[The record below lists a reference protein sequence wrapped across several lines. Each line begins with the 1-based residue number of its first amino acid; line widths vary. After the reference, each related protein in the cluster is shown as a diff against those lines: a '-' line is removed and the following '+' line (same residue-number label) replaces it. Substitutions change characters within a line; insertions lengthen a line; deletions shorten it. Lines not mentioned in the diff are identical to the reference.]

1 MGDTTS
7 GWRCKSLPEN
17 TWKYR
22 EMAENIPIQI
32 IFVVLPK
39 FHEMAIPRETVE
51 SILQTARIEEVVG
64 EFVAL
69 KKKGTNMWGVCPFH
83 NEKTPSF
90 SVNPA
95 RNIFKC
101 FGCGKAGDSAKFL
114 MEHEHYTYPEALR
127 YLAKKYNIKIEEK
140 ELTAEE
146 IMLQSVREK
155 MFNINEFA
163 DKYFVDTLWNT
174 KEGQTIGLE
183 YFRERGY
190 LNPVIEKFHLGY
202 NPDAGGGS
210 IFTEYAKKNG
220 YSEELLEQIGLSIK
234 GQKGP
239 YDRFHGR
246 VMFPIHNLTGR
257 VIGFGGRILVND
269 KKSPKYQNSPES
281 EIYDKKQTLYG
292 IYFAKNAIA
301 RQDECILVEGYFD
314 VLRMHQIGIENVVAS
329 SGTSLTME
337 QIRLVKRYTKNIT
350 ILYDGDAA
358 GVHAALRGT
367 DMILSEGM
375 NVRVVVLPPEHDPD
389 SFGQDFSVE
398 YVSKYLKENAK
409 DFLRF
414 KTELLLK
421 DAENDPIKR
430 GQVIRDI
437 VETISVIP
445 DSIFRIT
452 YVKECSHLLDMPEQ
466 TLTNELNKIL
476 RVNLKK
482 SLGLGSEALPEPD
495 TTTPKQEESIE
506 EQLPAGYYQERELVK
521 LLLMYGNNMIADE
534 RIDENGQK
542 VYEQVSVAQLIVD
555 ELKMDGF
562 LFTNHVNRKIFEVFD
577 KAIDQGYIP
586 DDRFFV
592 SHEDETIAQLAADL
606 LSSPYKLDQW
616 EKYGIFVKREEDMLR
631 ATVLSSI
638 YRYKDLII
646 EERRKTVEEEL
657 KSAGDSDDLLILLK
671 RKIDLDDIRKQIN
684 KMLGIVIAK

>member
-1 MGDTTS
+1 
-7 GWRCKSLPEN
+7 
-17 TWKYR
+17 
-22 EMAENIPIQI
+22 
-32 IFVVLPK
+32 
-39 FHEMAIPRETVE
+39 MAIPRETVE
-51 SILQTARIEEVVG
+51 QILQAAHIEEVVG
-64 EFVAL
+64 EFVTL
-69 KKKGTNMWGVCPFH
+69 KKKGSNMWGNCPFH

-114 MEHEHYTYPEALR
+114 MEHEHFSYPEALR

-140 ELTAEE
+140 EQTAEE
-146 IMLQSVREK
+146 IMQQSIREK

-163 DKYFVDTLWNT
+163 DKYFVDSLWNT
-174 KEGQTIGLE
+174 DEGKTIGLE

-190 LNPVIEKFHLGY
+190 LNPIIEKFHLGY
-202 NPDAGGGS
+202 SPAEWDA
-210 IFTEYAKKNG
+210 FTKHAKQNG
-220 YSEELLEQIGLSIK
+220 YSDELLEQIGLSIK
-234 GQKGP
+234 GQKGL
-239 YDRFHGR
+239 YDRYHGR
-246 VMFPIHNLTGR
+246 VMFPIHSLTGR
-257 VIGFGGRILVND
+257 VIGFGGRILTND

-301 RQDECILVEGYFD
+301 KQDECILVEGYFD

-350 ILYDGDAA
+350 MLYDGDAA

-389 SFGQDFSVE
+389 TFGKEFSVE
-398 YVSKYLKENAK
+398 YVSNYLKDNAK
-409 DFLRF
+409 DFVRF

-421 DAENDPIKR
+421 DAQNDPIKR

-452 YVKECSHLLDMPEQ
+452 YVKECSRLLDMPEQ

-476 RVNLKK
+476 RAKFKK
-482 SLGLGSEALPEPD
+482 SLGVEDNVVTETE
-495 TTTPKQEESIE
+495 TTTMPKQEETVE
-506 EQLPAGYYQERELVK
+506 DQLPAGYYQERELVK
-521 LLLMYGNNMIADE
+521 LLLMYGSTTITDE
-534 RIDENGQK
+534 RIDEEGQRI
-542 VYEQVSVAQLIVD
+542 YEQVSVAQFIVD
-555 ELKMDGF
+555 DLKNDGF
-562 LFTNHVNRKIFEVFD
+562 VFINAVNKKIFDIFD
-577 KAIDQGYIP
+577 HAIDEGRIP
-586 DDRFFV
+586 DDSFFV

-616 EKYGIFVKREEDMLR
+616 DKFSIFVKSEENNLR

-646 EERRKTVEEEL
+646 EDRRKAVEEEL
-657 KSAGDSDDLLILLK
+657 KATSDLDDQLILLK
-671 RKIDLDDIRKQIN
+671 RKKDLDDIRKQIN
-684 KMLGIVIAK
+684 KELGIVIAK

>member
-1 MGDTTS
+1 
-7 GWRCKSLPEN
+7 
-17 TWKYR
+17 
-22 EMAENIPIQI
+22 
-32 IFVVLPK
+32 
-39 FHEMAIPRETVE
+39 MAIPRETVE
-51 SILQTARIEEVVG
+51 QILQAAHIEEVVG
-64 EFVAL
+64 EFVTL
-69 KKKGTNMWGVCPFH
+69 KKRGSNLWGNCPFH

-114 MEHEHYTYPEALR
+114 MEHEHFSYPEALR
-127 YLAKKYNIKIEEK
+127 YLAKKYNIKIEER
-140 ELTAEE
+140 EQTAEE
-146 IMLQSVREK
+146 IMQQSIREK

-163 DKYFVDTLWNT
+163 NKYFVDTLWNT
-174 KEGQTIGLE
+174 DEGKTIGLQ

-190 LNPVIEKFHLGY
+190 LNPIIEKFQLGY
-202 NPDAGGGS
+202 SPARWDA
-210 IFTEYAKKNG
+210 FTTYAKQNG
-220 YSEELLEQIGLSIK
+220 YSDELLEQIGLSLK
-234 GQKGP
+234 GNKGL
-239 YDRFHGR
+239 YDRYHGR

-269 KKSPKYQNSPES
+269 PEKKSPKYQNSPES

-350 ILYDGDAA
+350 MLYDGDSA
-358 GVHAALRGT
+358 GIHAALRGT
-367 DMILSEGM
+367 DMILGEGM
-375 NVRVVVLPPEHDPD
+375 NVRIVVLPPEHDPD
-389 SFGQDFSVE
+389 TFGKDFSVE
-398 YVSKYLKENAK
+398 YVSNYLKENAK
-409 DFLRF
+409 DFIRF

-430 GQVIRDI
+430 GQVIREI

-452 YVKECSHLLDMPEQ
+452 YVKECSRLLDMPEQ

-476 RVNLKK
+476 RAKLKK
-482 SLGLGSEALPEPD
+482 TLGIEDNVVVSVPETNS
-495 TTTPKQEESIE
+495 TTQNQDETVED
-506 EQLPAGYYQERELVK
+506 QLPAGYYQERELVK
-521 LLLMYGNNMIADE
+521 LLLMYGKEMIVDE
-534 RIDENGQK
+534 RIDESGERIL
-542 VYEQVSVAQLIVD
+542 EQVSVAQFIID
-555 ELKMDGF
+555 DLKNDGF
-562 LFTNHVNRKIFEVFD
+562 VFTNAVNQKIFNIFD
-577 KAIDQGYIP
+577 HTIDEGIIP
-586 DDRFFV
+586 DDSFFV
-592 SHEDETIAQLAADL
+592 SNEDETIAERAADL

-616 EKYGIFVKREEDMLR
+616 EKYGIFVKQEQDVLK

-646 EERRKTVEEEL
+646 EQRRKAVEEEL
-657 KSAGDSDDLLILLK
+657 KTAADPADQLILLK
-671 RKIDLDDIRKQIN
+671 RKKDLDDIRKQIN
-684 KMLGIVIAK
+684 KELGIVIAK

>member
-1 MGDTTS
+1 
-7 GWRCKSLPEN
+7 
-17 TWKYR
+17 
-22 EMAENIPIQI
+22 
-32 IFVVLPK
+32 
-39 FHEMAIPRETVE
+39 MAIPRETVE
-51 SILQTARIEEVVG
+51 QILQAAHIEEVVG
-64 EFVAL
+64 EFVTL
-69 KKKGTNMWGVCPFH
+69 KKRGSNMWGNCPFH

-114 MEHEHYTYPEALR
+114 MEHEHFTYPEALR

-140 ELTAEE
+140 AQTPEE
-146 IMLQSVREK
+146 IMQQSIREK

-174 KEGQTIGLE
+174 EEGKTIGLE

-190 LNPVIEKFHLGY
+190 FDPIIQKFHLGY
-202 NPDAGGGS
+202 SPAKWDA
-210 IFTEYAKKNG
+210 FTTFAKQNG
-220 YSEELLEQIGLSIK
+220 YSEELLEQIGFSLK
-234 GQKGP
+234 GQKGL
-239 YDRFHGR
+239 YDRYHGR

-269 KKSPKYQNSPES
+269 PEKKSPKYQNSPES

-292 IYFAKNAIA
+292 IFFAKNAIA
-301 RQDECILVEGYFD
+301 RQDECVLVEGYFD

-337 QIRLVKRYTKNIT
+337 QIRLVKRYTKNVT
-350 ILYDGDAA
+350 MLYDGDAA
-358 GVHAALRGT
+358 GIHAALRGT

-389 SFGQDFSVE
+389 TFGKEFSVE
-398 YVSKYLKENAK
+398 YVSNYLKENAK
-409 DFLRF
+409 DFIRF

-437 VETISVIP
+437 VETISVVP

-452 YVKECSHLLDMPEQ
+452 YVKECSRLLDMPEQ

-476 RVNLKK
+476 RAKLKK
-482 SLGLGSEALPEPD
+482 SLGVESEVLPDSEN
-495 TTTPKQEESIE
+495 TSPKQEQTVE

-521 LLLMYGNNMIADE
+521 LLLMYGREMIVDE
-534 RIDENGQK
+534 REDENGE
-542 VYEQVSVAQLIVD
+542 VIYEQVSVAQFIID
-555 ELKMDGF
+555 DLKMDNF
-562 LFTNHVNRKIFEVFD
+562 QFINAINQKIFKIFD
-577 KAIDQGYIP
+577 QAIDEGYIP
-586 DDRFFV
+586 DDQFFV

-606 LSSPYKLDQW
+606 LSTPYKLDQW

-631 ATVLSSI
+631 PIVLSTL

-646 EERRKTVEEEL
+646 EERRKDIEEEL
-657 KSAGDSDDLLILLK
+657 KKVDDSEDVFILLK
-671 RKIDLDDIRKQIN
+671 RKKDLDDIRKQIN
-684 KMLGIVIAK
+684 QKLGIVIAK

>member
-1 MGDTTS
+1 
-7 GWRCKSLPEN
+7 
-17 TWKYR
+17 
-22 EMAENIPIQI
+22 
-32 IFVVLPK
+32 
-39 FHEMAIPRETVE
+39 MAIPRETVE
-51 SILQTARIEEVVG
+51 QILQAARIEEVVG
-64 EFVAL
+64 EFVTL
-69 KKKGTNMWGVCPFH
+69 KKRGSNMWGTCPFH

-114 MEHEHYTYPEALR
+114 MEHEHFSYPEALR

-140 ELTAEE
+140 EQTPEE
-146 IMLQSVREK
+146 IMQQSLREK
-155 MFNINEFA
+155 MFNVNEFA

-174 KEGQTIGLE
+174 EEGRAIGLE

-190 LNPVIEKFHLGY
+190 FDPIIEKFHLGY
-202 NPDAGGGS
+202 NPDATHWDA
-210 IFTEYAKKNG
+210 FTEHAKKNG

-234 GQKGP
+234 GQKGL
-239 YDRFHGR
+239 YDRYHGR

-350 ILYDGDAA
+350 MLYDGDAA
-358 GVHAALRGT
+358 GIHAALRGT

-389 SFGQDFSVE
+389 TFGKEYSVE
-398 YVSKYLKENAK
+398 YVTNYLKENAK
-409 DFLRF
+409 DFIRF

-421 DAENDPIKR
+421 DAESDPIKR

-445 DSIFRIT
+445 DNIFRIT
-452 YVKECSHLLDMPEQ
+452 YVKECSRLLDMPEQ
-466 TLTNELNKIL
+466 ALTNELNKIL
-476 RVNLKK
+476 RAKLKK
-482 SLGLGSEALPEPD
+482 TLGVEGEALPEPD
-495 TTTPKQEESIE
+495 TTTTKQEEPAE
-506 EQLPAGYYQERELVK
+506 DQLPAGYYQERELVK
-521 LLLMYGNNMIADE
+521 LLLMYGQETIYDE
-534 RIDENGQK
+534 REEENGEK
-542 VYEQVSVAQLIVD
+542 IFEQVTVAQFIID
-555 ELKMDGF
+555 DLKMDGI
-562 LFTNHVNRKIFEVFD
+562 LFVDPVNRKVFD
-577 KAIDQGYIP
+577 IYDQALDEGRIP
-586 DDRFFV
+586 DDQFFV
-592 SHEDETIAQLAADL
+592 SHEDEGVSQLAADL
-606 LSSPYKLDQW
+606 LSTPYKLDQW
-616 EKYGIFVKREEDMLR
+616 EKYGIFVKREEDVLK
-631 ATVLSSI
+631 ATVMSSI

-646 EERRKTVEEEL
+646 ESRRKAVEEEL
-657 KSAGDSDDLLILLK
+657 KSAEDLGDQLILLK
-671 RKIDLDDIRKQIN
+671 RKKDLDEIRRHIN
-684 KMLGIVIAK
+684 KKLGIVIAK

>member
-1 MGDTTS
+1 
-7 GWRCKSLPEN
+7 
-17 TWKYR
+17 
-22 EMAENIPIQI
+22 
-32 IFVVLPK
+32 
-39 FHEMAIPRETVE
+39 MAIPRETVE
-51 SILQTARIEEVVG
+51 QILQAARIEEVVG
-64 EFVAL
+64 EFVTL
-69 KKKGTNMWGVCPFH
+69 KKRGSNMWGTCPFH

-114 MEHEHYTYPEALR
+114 MEHEHFSYPEALR

-140 ELTAEE
+140 EQTPEE
-146 IMLQSVREK
+146 IMQQSLREK

-174 KEGQTIGLE
+174 EEGRAIGLE

-190 LNPVIEKFHLGY
+190 FDPIIEKFHLGY
-202 NPDAGGGS
+202 NPDATHWDA
-210 IFTEYAKKNG
+210 FTEHAKKNG

-234 GQKGP
+234 GQKGL
-239 YDRFHGR
+239 YDRYHGR

-350 ILYDGDAA
+350 MLYDGDAA
-358 GVHAALRGT
+358 GIHAALRGT

-389 SFGQDFSVE
+389 TFGKEYSVE
-398 YVSKYLKENAK
+398 YVTNYLKENAK
-409 DFLRF
+409 DFIRF

-421 DAENDPIKR
+421 DAESDPIKR

-452 YVKECSHLLDMPEQ
+452 YVKECSRLLDMPEQ
-466 TLTNELNKIL
+466 ALTNELNKIL
-476 RVNLKK
+476 RAKLKK
-482 SLGLGSEALPEPD
+482 TLGVEGEALPEPD
-495 TTTPKQEESIE
+495 TTTTKQEEPAE
-506 EQLPAGYYQERELVK
+506 DQLPAGYYQERELVK
-521 LLLMYGNNMIADE
+521 LLLMYGQETIYDE
-534 RIDENGQK
+534 REEENGEK
-542 VYEQVSVAQLIVD
+542 IFEQVTVAQFIID
-555 ELKMDGF
+555 DLKMDGI
-562 LFTNHVNRKIFEVFD
+562 LFVDPVNRKVFD
-577 KAIDQGYIP
+577 IYDQALDEGRIP
-586 DDRFFV
+586 DDQFFV
-592 SHEDETIAQLAADL
+592 SHEDEGVSQLAADL
-606 LSSPYKLDQW
+606 LSTPYKLDQW
-616 EKYGIFVKREEDMLR
+616 EKYGIFVKREEDVLK
-631 ATVLSSI
+631 ATVMSSI

-646 EERRKTVEEEL
+646 ESRRKAVEEEL
-657 KSAGDSDDLLILLK
+657 KSAEDLGDQLILLK
-671 RKIDLDDIRKQIN
+671 RKKDLDEIRKHIN
-684 KMLGIVIAK
+684 KKLGIVIAK

>member
-1 MGDTTS
+1 
-7 GWRCKSLPEN
+7 
-17 TWKYR
+17 
-22 EMAENIPIQI
+22 
-32 IFVVLPK
+32 
-39 FHEMAIPRETVE
+39 MAIPRETVE
-51 SILQTARIEEVVG
+51 QILQAARIEEVVG
-64 EFVAL
+64 EFVTL
-69 KKKGTNMWGVCPFH
+69 KKRGSNLWGTCPFH

-114 MEHEHYTYPEALR
+114 MEHEHFTYPEALR

-140 ELTAEE
+140 QQTAEE
-146 IMLQSVREK
+146 IMQQSIREK

-174 KEGQTIGLE
+174 EEGRTIGLE

-190 LNPVIEKFHLGY
+190 LNPIIEKFHLGY
-202 NPDAGGGS
+202 NPDSAHWDA
-210 IFTEYAKKNG
+210 FTEHAKKNG

-234 GQKGP
+234 GSKGL
-239 YDRFHGR
+239 YDRYHGR
-246 VMFPIHNLTGR
+246 VMFPIHSLTGR

-350 ILYDGDAA
+350 MLYDGDAA

-389 SFGQDFSVE
+389 TFGKEFSTE
-398 YVSKYLKENAK
+398 YVSNYLKENAK
-409 DFLRF
+409 DFIRF

-452 YVKECSHLLDMPEQ
+452 YVKECSRLLDMPEQ

-476 RVNLKK
+476 RAKLKK
-482 SLGLGSEALPEPD
+482 TLGIDDNVVSETE
-495 TTTPKQEESIE
+495 TTTVTPKQEENVE

-521 LLLMYGNNMIADE
+521 LLLMYGKDMIADE
-534 RIDENGQK
+534 RLDENGQK
-542 VYEQVSVAQLIVD
+542 VYEQVSVAQFIVD
-555 ELKMDGF
+555 DLKMDDF
-562 LFTNHVNRKIFEVFD
+562 VFTNYVNRKIFDIFD
-577 KAIDQGYIP
+577 KAIDEEHIP
-586 DDRFFV
+586 DDQFFV
-592 SHEDETIAQLAADL
+592 SHEDENIAQLAADL
-606 LSSPYKLDQW
+606 LSTPYKLDQW
-616 EKYGIFVKREEDMLR
+616 EKYGIFVKQEEDVLR
-631 ATVLSSI
+631 ATVLSTI
-638 YRYKDLII
+638 YRYKDLIL
-646 EERRKTVEEEL
+646 EERRKAVEEEL
-657 KSAGDSDDLLILLK
+657 KNATDPADQLILLK
-671 RKIDLDDIRKQIN
+671 QKKDLDDIRKQIN
-684 KMLGIVIAK
+684 KELGIVIAK

>member
-1 MGDTTS
+1 
-7 GWRCKSLPEN
+7 
-17 TWKYR
+17 
-22 EMAENIPIQI
+22 
-32 IFVVLPK
+32 
-39 FHEMAIPRETVE
+39 MAIPRETVE
-51 SILQTARIEEVVG
+51 QILQTARIEEVVG
-64 EFVAL
+64 EFVTL
-69 KKKGTNMWGVCPFH
+69 KKRGANLIGVCPFH

-90 SVNPA
+90 NVNPA

-114 MEHEHYTYPEALR
+114 MEHEHFTYPEALR

-140 ELTAEE
+140 EPTPEE
-146 IMLQSVREK
+146 LMQQSVREK

-163 DKYFVDTLWNT
+163 DKYFVNTLWNT
-174 KEGQTIGLE
+174 EEGKNIGLE

-190 LNPVIEKFHLGY
+190 QNPIIEKFHLGY
-202 NPDAGGGS
+202 SPAQWDA
-210 IFTEYAKKNG
+210 FTTYAKQNG
-220 YSEELLEQIGLSIK
+220 YSEELLEQIGFSIK
-234 GQKGP
+234 GNKGL
-239 YDRFHGR
+239 YDRYHGR
-246 VMFPIHNLTGR
+246 VMFPIHSLTGR

-269 KKSPKYQNSPES
+269 PEKKSPKYQNSPES

-301 RQDECILVEGYFD
+301 KNDECILVEGYFD

-350 ILYDGDAA
+350 MLYDGDAA
-358 GVHAALRGT
+358 GLHAALRGT

-389 SFGQDFSVE
+389 TFGRDFSAE
-398 YVSKYLKENAK
+398 YVSNYLKDNAK
-409 DFLRF
+409 DFIRF

-445 DSIFRIT
+445 DSIYRIT
-452 YVKECSHLLDMPEQ
+452 YVKECSRLLDMPEQ

-476 RVNLKK
+476 RTKFKK
-482 SLGLGSEALPEPD
+482 SLGAESEALPE
-495 TTTPKQEESIE
+495 TENITTPKQEETLE
-506 EQLPAGYYQERELVK
+506 EQLPTGYYQERELVK
-521 LLLMYGNNMIADE
+521 LLLMYGQKTIEDE
-534 RIDENGQK
+534 RTDENGNK
-542 VYEQVSVAQLIVD
+542 ILEQVTVAQLIID
-555 ELKMDGF
+555 DLKNDGCLF
-562 LFTNHVNRKIFEVFD
+562 LNPTNRKIFDIID
-577 KAIDQGYIP
+577 KSIDEGCIP
-586 DDRFFV
+586 DDRFFI
-592 SHEDETIAQLAADL
+592 SHEDEAISQLAADL
-606 LSSPYKLDQW
+606 LSSPYKLDHW
-616 EKYGIFVKREEDMLR
+616 EKYGIYVKKEEDVLK

-646 EERRKTVEEEL
+646 DERRKAVEEEL
-657 KSAGDSDDLLILLK
+657 KNTEDLDDQLILLK
-671 RKIDLDDIRKQIN
+671 RKKDLDDIRKQIN
-684 KMLGIVIAK
+684 HELGIVIAK

>member
-1 MGDTTS
+1 
-7 GWRCKSLPEN
+7 
-17 TWKYR
+17 
-22 EMAENIPIQI
+22 
-32 IFVVLPK
+32 
-39 FHEMAIPRETVE
+39 MAIPRETVE
-51 SILQTARIEEVVG
+51 QILQAARIEEVVG
-64 EFVAL
+64 EFVTL
-69 KKKGTNMWGVCPFH
+69 KKRGSNMWGTCPFH

-114 MEHEHYTYPEALR
+114 MEHEHFSYPEALR

-140 ELTAEE
+140 EQTPEE
-146 IMLQSVREK
+146 IMQQSLREK

-174 KEGQTIGLE
+174 EEGRAIGLE

-190 LNPVIEKFHLGY
+190 FDPIIEKFHLGY
-202 NPDAGGGS
+202 NPDATHWDA
-210 IFTEYAKKNG
+210 FTEHAKKNG

-234 GQKGP
+234 GQKGL
-239 YDRFHGR
+239 YDRYHGR

-350 ILYDGDAA
+350 MLYDGDAA
-358 GVHAALRGT
+358 GIHAALRGT

-389 SFGQDFSVE
+389 TFGKEFSTE
-398 YVSKYLKENAK
+398 YVTNYLKENAK
-409 DFLRF
+409 DFIRF

-445 DSIFRIT
+445 DNIFRIT
-452 YVKECSHLLDMPEQ
+452 YVKECSRLLDMPEQ
-466 TLTNELNKIL
+466 ALTNELNKIL
-476 RVNLKK
+476 RAKLKK
-482 SLGLGSEALPEPD
+482 TLGVEGEALPEPD
-495 TTTPKQEESIE
+495 TTTTKQEEPAE
-506 EQLPAGYYQERELVK
+506 DQLPAGYYQERELVK
-521 LLLMYGNNMIADE
+521 LLLMYGQETIYDE
-534 RIDENGQK
+534 REEENGEK
-542 VYEQVSVAQLIVD
+542 IFEQVTVAQFIID
-555 ELKMDGF
+555 DLKMDGI
-562 LFTNHVNRKIFEVFD
+562 LFVDPVNRKVFD
-577 KAIDQGYIP
+577 IYDQALDEGRIP
-586 DDRFFV
+586 DDQFFV
-592 SHEDETIAQLAADL
+592 SHEDEGVSQLAADL
-606 LSSPYKLDQW
+606 LSTPYKLDQW
-616 EKYGIFVKREEDMLR
+616 EKYGIFVKREEDVLK
-631 ATVLSSI
+631 ATVMSSI

-646 EERRKTVEEEL
+646 ESRRKAVEDEL
-657 KSAGDSDDLLILLK
+657 KSAEDLGDQLILLK
-671 RKIDLDDIRKQIN
+671 RKKDLDEIRRHIN
-684 KMLGIVIAK
+684 KKLGIVIAK

>member
-1 MGDTTS
+1 
-7 GWRCKSLPEN
+7 
-17 TWKYR
+17 
-22 EMAENIPIQI
+22 
-32 IFVVLPK
+32 
-39 FHEMAIPRETVE
+39 MAIPRETVE
-51 SILQTARIEEVVG
+51 QILQAARIEEVVG
-64 EFVAL
+64 EFVTL
-69 KKKGTNMWGVCPFH
+69 KKRGSNMWGNCPFH

-114 MEHEHYTYPEALR
+114 MEHEHFSYPEALR

-140 ELTAEE
+140 EQTAEE
-146 IMLQSVREK
+146 IMQQSIREK

-174 KEGQTIGLE
+174 DEGKTIGLE

-190 LNPVIEKFHLGY
+190 FDPIIQKFHLGY
-202 NPDAGGGS
+202 SPSQWEA
-210 IFTEYAKKNG
+210 FTEHAKKNG

-234 GQKGP
+234 GQKGL
-239 YDRFHGR
+239 YDRYHGR
-246 VMFPIHNLTGR
+246 VMFPIHSLTGR
-257 VIGFGGRILVND
+257 VIGFGGRILTND

-301 RQDECILVEGYFD
+301 KQDECILVEGYFD

-350 ILYDGDAA
+350 MLYDGDAA
-358 GVHAALRGT
+358 GIHAALRGT

-389 SFGQDFSVE
+389 TFGKEFSVE
-398 YVSKYLKENAK
+398 YVSNYLKDNAK
-409 DFLRF
+409 DFVRF

-421 DAENDPIKR
+421 DAQNDPIKR

-452 YVKECSHLLDMPEQ
+452 YVKECSRLLDMPEQ

-476 RVNLKK
+476 RAKFKK
-482 SLGLGSEALPEPD
+482 SLGVEENVVTETE
-495 TTTPKQEESIE
+495 TTTMPKQEETVE
-506 EQLPAGYYQERELVK
+506 DQLPAGYYQERELVK
-521 LLLMYGNNMIADE
+521 LLLMYGREMIVDE
-534 RIDENGQK
+534 REDENGQK
-542 VYEQVSVAQLIVD
+542 IYEQVSVAQFIVD
-555 ELKMDGF
+555 DLKNDGF
-562 LFTNHVNRKIFEVFD
+562 VFTNAVNKKIFDIFD
-577 KAIDQGYIP
+577 HAIDEGRIP
-586 DDRFFV
+586 DDSFFV

-616 EKYGIFVKREEDMLR
+616 DKFSIFVKSEENNLR

-646 EERRKTVEEEL
+646 ADRRKAVEEEL
-657 KSAGDSDDLLILLK
+657 KATSDLDDQLILLK
-671 RKIDLDDIRKQIN
+671 CKKDLDDIRKQIN
-684 KMLGIVIAK
+684 KELGIVIAK

>member
-1 MGDTTS
+1 
-7 GWRCKSLPEN
+7 
-17 TWKYR
+17 
-22 EMAENIPIQI
+22 
-32 IFVVLPK
+32 
-39 FHEMAIPRETVE
+39 MAIPRETVE
-51 SILQTARIEEVVG
+51 QILQAARIEEVVG
-64 EFVAL
+64 EFVTL
-69 KKKGTNMWGVCPFH
+69 KKRGANLIGVCPFH

-90 SVNPA
+90 NVNPA

-114 MEHEHYTYPEALR
+114 MEHEHFTYPEALR

-140 ELTAEE
+140 EQTAEE
-146 IMLQSVREK
+146 IMQQSLREK

-163 DKYFVDTLWNT
+163 DKFFVDTLWNT
-174 KEGQTIGLE
+174 EEGKTIGLE

-190 LNPVIEKFHLGY
+190 FDPIIQKFHLGY
-202 NPDAGGGS
+202 SPAKWDA
-210 IFTEYAKKNG
+210 FTAHAKQNG
-220 YSEELLEQIGLSIK
+220 YSDELLEQIGFSIK
-234 GQKGP
+234 GQKGL
-239 YDRFHGR
+239 YDRYHGR

-257 VIGFGGRILVND
+257 VIGFGGRILIND
-269 KKSPKYQNSPES
+269 PEKKSPKYQNSPES

-301 RQDECILVEGYFD
+301 KQDECILVEGYFD

-350 ILYDGDAA
+350 MLYDGDSA
-358 GVHAALRGT
+358 GQHAALRGT

-375 NVRVVVLPPEHDPD
+375 NVRIVLLPPEHDPD
-389 SFGQDFSVE
+389 TFGKEYSVE
-398 YVSKYLKENAK
+398 YVTNYLKENAK
-409 DFLRF
+409 DFIRF

-452 YVKECSHLLDMPEQ
+452 YVKECSRLLDMPEQ

-476 RVNLKK
+476 RAKLKK
-482 SLGLGSEALPEPD
+482 TLGIEENVVPETET
-495 TTTPKQEESIE
+495 TTTPKQEESVE

-521 LLLMYGNNMIADE
+521 LLLMYGQNMIADE
-534 RIDENGQK
+534 RTDENGEK

-555 ELKMDGF
+555 DLKMDEF
-562 LFTNHVNRKIFEVFD
+562 VFTNVVNRKIFDIFD
-577 KAIDQGYIP
+577 QALDEGHIP
-586 DDRFFV
+586 DDQFFV

-606 LSSPYKLDQW
+606 LSTPYKLDQW
-616 EKYGIFVKREEDMLR
+616 EKFGIFVKQEEDVLR

-646 EERRKTVEEEL
+646 EERRKAIEEEL
-657 KSAGDSDDLLILLK
+657 KTTTDPDDQLILLK
-671 RKIDLDDIRKQIN
+671 QKKDLDEIRRQIN
-684 KMLGIVIAK
+684 KELGIVIAK

>member
-1 MGDTTS
+1 
-7 GWRCKSLPEN
+7 
-17 TWKYR
+17 
-22 EMAENIPIQI
+22 
-32 IFVVLPK
+32 
-39 FHEMAIPRETVE
+39 MAIPRETVE
-51 SILQTARIEEVVG
+51 QILQTARIEEVVG
-64 EFVAL
+64 EFVTL
-69 KKKGTNMWGVCPFH
+69 KKRGANLIGVCPFH

-90 SVNPA
+90 NVNPA

-114 MEHEHYTYPEALR
+114 MEHEHFTYPEALR

-140 ELTAEE
+140 EQTAEE
-146 IMLQSVREK
+146 LMLQSVREK

-174 KEGQTIGLE
+174 EEGKTIGLE

-190 LNPVIEKFHLGY
+190 LNPIIEKFHLGY
-202 NPDAGGGS
+202 SPAKWDA
-210 IFTEYAKKNG
+210 FTEHAKQNG
-220 YSEELLEQIGLSIK
+220 YSEELLEQIGFSIK
-234 GQKGP
+234 GQKGL
-239 YDRFHGR
+239 YDRYHGR

-269 KKSPKYQNSPES
+269 PEKKSPKYQNSPES

-301 RQDECILVEGYFD
+301 KNDECILVEGYFD

-350 ILYDGDAA
+350 MLYDGDAA
-358 GVHAALRGT
+358 GIHAALRGT

-389 SFGQDFSVE
+389 TFGKEFSVE
-398 YVSKYLKENAK
+398 YVSNYLKENAK
-409 DFLRF
+409 DFIRF

-421 DAENDPIKR
+421 DAQNDPIKR

-452 YVKECSHLLDMPEQ
+452 YVKECSRLLDMPEQ

-476 RVNLKK
+476 RAKLKK
-482 SLGLGSEALPEPD
+482 TLGIEDNVVPETE
-495 TTTPKQEESIE
+495 TTTVTPKQEETVE
-506 EQLPAGYYQERELVK
+506 DQLPAGYYQERELVK
-521 LLLMYGNNMIADE
+521 LLLMYGQDTINDE
-534 RIDENGQK
+534 RIDEEGQK
-542 VYEQVSVAQLIVD
+542 IYEQVTVAQFIID
-555 ELKMDGF
+555 DLKMDGF
-562 LFTNHVNRKIFEVFD
+562 LFTNAVNRKVFD
-577 KAIDQGYIP
+577 IFDQAIDEGHIP
-586 DDRFFV
+586 DDQFFI
-592 SHEDETIAQLAADL
+592 SHEDETIAQLAVDL
-606 LSSPYKLDQW
+606 LSTPYKLDQW
-616 EKYGIFVKREEDMLR
+616 DKFSIFVKREENNLR
-631 ATVLSSI
+631 ATVLSSL

-646 EERRKTVEEEL
+646 EERRKVVEEEL
-657 KSAGDSDDLLILLK
+657 KATEDMDDQLILLK
-671 RKIDLDDIRKQIN
+671 RKKDLDDIRKQIN
-684 KMLGIVIAK
+684 KELGIVIAK

>member
-1 MGDTTS
+1 
-7 GWRCKSLPEN
+7 
-17 TWKYR
+17 
-22 EMAENIPIQI
+22 
-32 IFVVLPK
+32 
-39 FHEMAIPRETVE
+39 MAIPRETVE
-51 SILQTARIEEVVG
+51 QILQAARIEEVVG
-64 EFVAL
+64 EFVTL
-69 KKKGTNMWGVCPFH
+69 KKRGSNMWGTCPFH

-114 MEHEHYTYPEALR
+114 MEHEHFSYPEALR

-140 ELTAEE
+140 EQTPEE
-146 IMLQSVREK
+146 IMQQSLREK
-155 MFNINEFA
+155 MFNVNEFA

-174 KEGQTIGLE
+174 EEGRAIGLE

-190 LNPVIEKFHLGY
+190 FDPIIEKFHLGY
-202 NPDAGGGS
+202 NPDATHWDA
-210 IFTEYAKKNG
+210 FTEHAKKNG

-234 GQKGP
+234 GQKGL
-239 YDRFHGR
+239 YDRYHGR

-350 ILYDGDAA
+350 MLYDGDAA
-358 GVHAALRGT
+358 GIHAALRGT

-389 SFGQDFSVE
+389 TFGKEYSVE
-398 YVSKYLKENAK
+398 YVTNYLKENAK
-409 DFLRF
+409 DFIRF

-421 DAENDPIKR
+421 DAESDPIKR

-445 DSIFRIT
+445 DNIFRIT
-452 YVKECSHLLDMPEQ
+452 YVKECSRLLDMPEQ
-466 TLTNELNKIL
+466 ALTNELNKIL
-476 RVNLKK
+476 RAKLKK
-482 SLGLGSEALPEPD
+482 TLGVEGEALPEPD
-495 TTTPKQEESIE
+495 TTTTKQEEPAE
-506 EQLPAGYYQERELVK
+506 DQLPAGYYQERELVK
-521 LLLMYGNNMIADE
+521 LLLMYGHETIYDE
-534 RIDENGQK
+534 REEENGEK
-542 VYEQVSVAQLIVD
+542 IFEQVTVAQFIID
-555 ELKMDGF
+555 DLKMDGI
-562 LFTNHVNRKIFEVFD
+562 LFVDPVNRKVFD
-577 KAIDQGYIP
+577 IYDQALDEGRIP
-586 DDRFFV
+586 DDQFFV
-592 SHEDETIAQLAADL
+592 SHEDEGVSQLAADL
-606 LSSPYKLDQW
+606 LSTPYKLDQW
-616 EKYGIFVKREEDMLR
+616 EKYGIFVKREEDVLK
-631 ATVLSSI
+631 ATVMSSI

-646 EERRKTVEEEL
+646 ESRRKAVEEEL
-657 KSAGDSDDLLILLK
+657 KSAEDLGDQLILLK
-671 RKIDLDDIRKQIN
+671 RKKDLDEIRRHIN
-684 KMLGIVIAK
+684 KKLGIVIAK

>member
-1 MGDTTS
+1 
-7 GWRCKSLPEN
+7 
-17 TWKYR
+17 
-22 EMAENIPIQI
+22 
-32 IFVVLPK
+32 
-39 FHEMAIPRETVE
+39 MAIPRETVE
-51 SILQTARIEEVVG
+51 QILQAARIEEVVG
-64 EFVAL
+64 EFVTL
-69 KKKGTNMWGVCPFH
+69 KKRGSNMWGTCPFH

-114 MEHEHYTYPEALR
+114 MEHEHFSYPEALR

-140 ELTAEE
+140 EQTPEE
-146 IMLQSVREK
+146 IMQQSLREK

-174 KEGQTIGLE
+174 EEGRAIGLE

-190 LNPVIEKFHLGY
+190 FDPIIEKFHLGY
-202 NPDAGGGS
+202 NPDATHWDA
-210 IFTEYAKKNG
+210 FTEHAKKNG

-234 GQKGP
+234 GQKGL
-239 YDRFHGR
+239 YDRYHGR

-350 ILYDGDAA
+350 MLYDGDAA
-358 GVHAALRGT
+358 GIHAALRGT

-389 SFGQDFSVE
+389 TFGKEYSVE
-398 YVSKYLKENAK
+398 FVTNYLKENAK
-409 DFLRF
+409 DFIRF

-421 DAENDPIKR
+421 DAESDPIKR

-445 DSIFRIT
+445 DNIFRIT
-452 YVKECSHLLDMPEQ
+452 YVKECSRLLDMPEQ
-466 TLTNELNKIL
+466 ALTNELNKIL
-476 RVNLKK
+476 RAKLKK
-482 SLGLGSEALPEPD
+482 TLGVEGEALPEPD
-495 TTTPKQEESIE
+495 TTTTKQEEPAE
-506 EQLPAGYYQERELVK
+506 DQLPPGYYQERELVK
-521 LLLMYGNNMIADE
+521 LLLMYGQETIYDE
-534 RIDENGQK
+534 REEENGEK
-542 VYEQVSVAQLIVD
+542 IFEQVTVAQFIID
-555 ELKMDGF
+555 DLKMDGI
-562 LFTNHVNRKIFEVFD
+562 LFVDPVNRKVFD
-577 KAIDQGYIP
+577 IYDQALDEGRIP
-586 DDRFFV
+586 DDQFFV
-592 SHEDETIAQLAADL
+592 SHEDEGVSQLAADL
-606 LSSPYKLDQW
+606 LSTPYKLDQW
-616 EKYGIFVKREEDMLR
+616 EKYGIFVKREEDVLK
-631 ATVLSSI
+631 ATVMSSI

-646 EERRKTVEEEL
+646 ESRRKAVEEEL
-657 KSAGDSDDLLILLK
+657 KSAEDLGDQLILLK
-671 RKIDLDDIRKQIN
+671 RKKDLDEIRRHIN
-684 KMLGIVIAK
+684 KKLGIVIAK

>member
-1 MGDTTS
+1 
-7 GWRCKSLPEN
+7 
-17 TWKYR
+17 
-22 EMAENIPIQI
+22 
-32 IFVVLPK
+32 
-39 FHEMAIPRETVE
+39 MAIPRETVE
-51 SILQTARIEEVVG
+51 QILQAARIEEVVG
-64 EFVAL
+64 EFVTL
-69 KKKGTNMWGVCPFH
+69 KKRGSNLWGNCPFH

-114 MEHEHYTYPEALR
+114 MEHEHFTYPEALR

-140 ELTAEE
+140 QHTAEE
-146 IMLQSVREK
+146 IMQQSIREK
-155 MFNINEFA
+155 MYNINEFA

-174 KEGQTIGLE
+174 EEGKTIGLE

-190 LNPVIEKFHLGY
+190 LNPIIEKFHLGY
-202 NPDAGGGS
+202 NPDSAHWDA
-210 IFTEYAKKNG
+210 FTEHAKKNG

-234 GQKGP
+234 GSKGL
-239 YDRFHGR
+239 YDRYHGR
-246 VMFPIHNLTGR
+246 VMFPIHSLTGR

-350 ILYDGDAA
+350 MLYDGDAA
-358 GVHAALRGT
+358 GIHAALRGT

-389 SFGQDFSVE
+389 TFGKEFSTE
-398 YVSKYLKENAK
+398 YVSNYLKENAK
-409 DFLRF
+409 DFIRF

-421 DAENDPIKR
+421 DAESDPIKR
-430 GQVIRDI
+430 GQVIREI

-452 YVKECSHLLDMPEQ
+452 YVKECSRLLDMPEQ

-476 RVNLKK
+476 RSKLKK
-482 SLGLGSEALPEPD
+482 TLGIEDNVVPETD
-495 TTTPKQEESIE
+495 ATTVTPKQEESVE
-506 EQLPAGYYQERELVK
+506 DQLPAGYFQERELVK
-521 LLLMYGNNMIADE
+521 LLLMYGKEMIADE
-534 RIDENGQK
+534 RLDENGEK
-542 VYEQVSVAQLIVD
+542 IYEQVSVAQLIVD
-555 ELKMDGF
+555 DLKMDDF
-562 LFTNHVNRKIFEVFD
+562 VFTNVVNKKIFDIFD
-577 KAIDQGYIP
+577 QAIDAGYIP
-586 DDRFFV
+586 DDQFFV
-592 SHEDETIAQLAADL
+592 SNEDETIAQLAADL
-606 LSSPYKLDQW
+606 LSTPYKLDQW

-646 EERRKTVEEEL
+646 EERRKAIEEEL
-657 KSAGDSDDLLILLK
+657 KNTEDADDQFILLK
-671 RKIDLDDIRKQIN
+671 RKKDLDDIRKQIN
-684 KMLGIVIAK
+684 KELGIVIAK

>member
-1 MGDTTS
+1 
-7 GWRCKSLPEN
+7 
-17 TWKYR
+17 
-22 EMAENIPIQI
+22 
-32 IFVVLPK
+32 
-39 FHEMAIPRETVE
+39 MAIPRETVE
-51 SILQTARIEEVVG
+51 QILQAARIEEVVG
-64 EFVAL
+64 EFVTL
-69 KKKGTNMWGVCPFH
+69 KKKGSNMWGNCPFH

-114 MEHEHYTYPEALR
+114 MEHEHYSYPEALR

-140 ELTAEE
+140 EQTAEE
-146 IMLQSVREK
+146 IMQQSLREK

-174 KEGQTIGLE
+174 EEGKTIGLE

-190 LNPVIEKFHLGY
+190 FDPIIQKFHLGY
-202 NPDAGGGS
+202 NPDSAHWDA
-210 IFTEYAKKNG
+210 FTEYAKKNG
-220 YSEELLEQIGLSIK
+220 YAEDLLEQIGLSIK
-234 GQKGP
+234 GSKGL
-239 YDRFHGR
+239 YDRYHGR
-246 VMFPIHNLTGR
+246 VMFPIHSLTGR

-301 RQDECILVEGYFD
+301 KQDECILVEGYFD

-350 ILYDGDAA
+350 MLYDGDAA
-358 GVHAALRGT
+358 GLHAALRGT

-389 SFGQDFSVE
+389 TFGKEFSTE
-398 YVSKYLKENAK
+398 YVTNYLKENAK
-409 DFLRF
+409 DFIRF

-452 YVKECSHLLDMPEQ
+452 YVKECSRLLDMPEQ

-476 RVNLKK
+476 RAKLKK
-482 SLGLGSEALPEPD
+482 TLGIEGDVVPEAE
-495 TTTPKQEESIE
+495 TTTPKQEEPIE

-521 LLLMYGNNMIADE
+521 LLLMYGQQTFIDDRE
-534 RIDENGQK
+534 DENGQQ
-542 VYEQVSVAQLIVD
+542 VYEQVSVAQYIID
-555 ELKMDGF
+555 ELKGAGF
-562 LFTNHVNRKIFEVFD
+562 LFTNVVNRKIFDIFD
-577 KAIDQGYIP
+577 HALDENYIP
-586 DDRFFV
+586 SDQFFV
-592 SHEDETIAQLAADL
+592 SHEDETIAMLAADL
-606 LSSPYKLDQW
+606 LSIPYKLDQW
-616 EKYGIFVKREEDMLR
+616 EKYGIFVKREEDILR
-631 ATVLSSI
+631 AMVKSSVN
-638 YRYKDLII
+638 RYKDLLVD
-646 EERRKTVEEEL
+646 ERRKAIEEEL
-657 KSAGDSDDLLILLK
+657 KNTTDPEDQLILLK
-671 RKIDLDDIRKQIN
+671 QKMGLDALRKQIN
-684 KMLGIVIAK
+684 KELGIVIAK

>member
-1 MGDTTS
+1 
-7 GWRCKSLPEN
+7 
-17 TWKYR
+17 
-22 EMAENIPIQI
+22 
-32 IFVVLPK
+32 
-39 FHEMAIPRETVE
+39 MAIPRETVE
-51 SILQTARIEEVVG
+51 QILQAARIEEVVG
-64 EFVAL
+64 EFVTL
-69 KKKGTNMWGVCPFH
+69 KKRGSNMWGTCPFH

-114 MEHEHYTYPEALR
+114 MEHEHFSYPEALR

-140 ELTAEE
+140 EQTPEE
-146 IMLQSVREK
+146 IMQQSLREK

-174 KEGQTIGLE
+174 EEGRAIGLE

-190 LNPVIEKFHLGY
+190 FDPIIEKFHLGY
-202 NPDAGGGS
+202 NPDATHWDA
-210 IFTEYAKKNG
+210 FTEHAKKNG

-234 GQKGP
+234 GQKGL
-239 YDRFHGR
+239 YDRYHGR

-350 ILYDGDAA
+350 MLYDGDAA
-358 GVHAALRGT
+358 GIHAALRGT

-389 SFGQDFSVE
+389 TFGKEFSTE
-398 YVSKYLKENAK
+398 YVTNYLKENAK
-409 DFLRF
+409 DFIRF

-445 DSIFRIT
+445 DNIFRIT
-452 YVKECSHLLDMPEQ
+452 YVKECSRLLDMPEQ
-466 TLTNELNKIL
+466 ALTNELNKIL
-476 RVNLKK
+476 RAKLKK
-482 SLGLGSEALPEPD
+482 TLGVEGEALPEPD
-495 TTTPKQEESIE
+495 TTTTKQEEPAE
-506 EQLPAGYYQERELVK
+506 DQLPAGYYQERELVK
-521 LLLMYGNNMIADE
+521 LLLMYGQETIYDE
-534 RIDENGQK
+534 REEENGEK
-542 VYEQVSVAQLIVD
+542 IFEQVTVAQFIID
-555 ELKMDGF
+555 DLKMDGI
-562 LFTNHVNRKIFEVFD
+562 LFVDPVNRKVFD
-577 KAIDQGYIP
+577 IYDQALDEGRIP
-586 DDRFFV
+586 DDQFFF
-592 SHEDETIAQLAADL
+592 SHEDEGVSQLAADL
-606 LSSPYKLDQW
+606 LSTPYKLDQW
-616 EKYGIFVKREEDMLR
+616 EKYGIFVKREEDVLK
-631 ATVLSSI
+631 ATVMSSI

-646 EERRKTVEEEL
+646 ESRRKDVEEEL
-657 KSAGDSDDLLILLK
+657 KSAEDLGDQLILLK
-671 RKIDLDDIRKQIN
+671 RKKDLDEIRRHIN
-684 KMLGIVIAK
+684 KKLGIVIAK

>member
-1 MGDTTS
+1 
-7 GWRCKSLPEN
+7 
-17 TWKYR
+17 
-22 EMAENIPIQI
+22 
-32 IFVVLPK
+32 
-39 FHEMAIPRETVE
+39 MAIPRETVE
-51 SILQTARIEEVVG
+51 QILQAAHIEEVVG
-64 EFVAL
+64 EFVTL
-69 KKKGTNMWGVCPFH
+69 KKRGSNMWGNCPFH

-114 MEHEHYTYPEALR
+114 MEHEHFTYPEALR

-140 ELTAEE
+140 EQTAEE
-146 IMLQSVREK
+146 IMQQSIREK

-174 KEGQTIGLE
+174 DEGRTIGLE

-190 LNPVIEKFHLGY
+190 FDPIIQKFHLGY
-202 NPDAGGGS
+202 SPAEWDT
-210 IFTEYAKKNG
+210 FTKHAKQNG
-220 YSEELLEQIGLSIK
+220 YSDELLEQIGLSIK
-234 GQKGP
+234 GQKGL
-239 YDRFHGR
+239 YDRYHGR

-257 VIGFGGRILVND
+257 VIGFGGRILTND

-301 RQDECILVEGYFD
+301 KNDECILVEGYFD

-350 ILYDGDAA
+350 MLYDGDAA
-358 GVHAALRGT
+358 GIHAALRGT
-367 DMILSEGM
+367 DMILGEGM
-375 NVRVVVLPPEHDPD
+375 NVRIVVLPPEHDPD
-389 SFGQDFSVE
+389 TFGKEFSVE
-398 YVSKYLKENAK
+398 YVSNYLKDNAK
-409 DFLRF
+409 DFVRF

-421 DAENDPIKR
+421 DVQNDPIKR

-452 YVKECSHLLDMPEQ
+452 YVKECSRLLEMPEQ

-476 RVNLKK
+476 RAKFKK
-482 SLGLGSEALPEPD
+482 SLGVEENVVSETE
-495 TTTPKQEESIE
+495 TTTVPKQEETLE
-506 EQLPAGYYQERELVK
+506 DQLPAGYYQERELVK
-521 LLLMYGNNMIADE
+521 LLLMYGRETIVDE
-534 RIDENGQK
+534 REDENGRL
-542 VYEQVSVAQLIVD
+542 VYEQVTVAQFIVD
-555 ELKMDGF
+555 DLKADGC
-562 LFTNHVNRKIFEVFD
+562 LFFDPVNRKVFD
-577 KAIDQGYIP
+577 LFDQALDEGRIP
-586 DDRFFV
+586 DDHYFV
-592 SHEDETIAQLAADL
+592 SNEDDTIAQLAADL

-616 EKYGIFVKREEDMLR
+616 EKRGIHVRREENNLKD
-631 ATVLSSI
+631 TVLSSM

-646 EERRKTVEEEL
+646 ADRRKAVEEEL
-657 KSAGDSDDLLILLK
+657 KAAADPADQLILLK
-671 RKIDLDDIRKQIN
+671 RKKDLDDIRKQIN
-684 KMLGIVIAK
+684 RELGIVIAK

>member
-1 MGDTTS
+1 
-7 GWRCKSLPEN
+7 
-17 TWKYR
+17 
-22 EMAENIPIQI
+22 
-32 IFVVLPK
+32 
-39 FHEMAIPRETVE
+39 MAIPRETVE
-51 SILQTARIEEVVG
+51 QILQAAHIEEVVG
-64 EFVAL
+64 EFVTL
-69 KKKGTNMWGVCPFH
+69 KKRGSNLWGNCPFH

-140 ELTAEE
+140 EQTAEE
-146 IMLQSVREK
+146 IMQQSIREK

-174 KEGQTIGLE
+174 DEGKTIGLE

-190 LNPVIEKFHLGY
+190 FDPIIEKFHLGY
-202 NPDAGGGS
+202 SPAKWDA
-210 IFTEYAKKNG
+210 FTTHAKQNG
-220 YSEELLEQIGLSIK
+220 YADELLEQIGFSIK
-234 GQKGP
+234 GQKGL
-239 YDRFHGR
+239 YDRYHGR

-257 VIGFGGRILVND
+257 VIGFGGRILTND

-350 ILYDGDAA
+350 MLYDGDAA
-358 GVHAALRGT
+358 GQHAALRGT

-375 NVRVVVLPPEHDPD
+375 NVRVVLLPPEHDPD
-389 SFGQDFSVE
+389 TFGKEFSVE
-398 YVSKYLKENAK
+398 YVSNYLKENAK
-409 DFLRF
+409 DFIRF

-421 DAENDPIKR
+421 DAENDPVKR

-437 VETISVIP
+437 VESISVIP

-452 YVKECSHLLDMPEQ
+452 YVKECSRLLDMPEQ

-476 RVNLKK
+476 RAKLKK
-482 SLGLGSEALPEPD
+482 TLGIEDNVAPETD
-495 TTTPKQEESIE
+495 TTTSPKQEETVE
-506 EQLPAGYYQERELVK
+506 DQLPAGYYQERELVK
-521 LLLMYGNNMIADE
+521 LLLMYGGELFVDD
-534 RIDENGQK
+534 RKDENGEI
-542 VYEQVSVAQLIVD
+542 VYEQVSVAQYIID
-555 ELKMDGF
+555 ELKQDGF
-562 LFTNHVNRKIFEVFD
+562 LFTNVVNRKIFDIFD
-577 KAIDQGYIP
+577 HALDEGRIPNDQ
-586 DDRFFV
+586 FFV
-592 SHEDETIAQLAADL
+592 SHEDETIAERAADL
-606 LSSPYKLDQW
+606 LSTPYKLDQW
-616 EKYGIFVKREEDMLR
+616 EKYSIFVKREENMLR
-631 ATVLSSI
+631 SVVKSSVAR
-638 YRYKDLII
+638 YREII
-646 EERRKTVEEEL
+646 VDDRCKAIEEEL
-657 KSAGDSDDLLILLK
+657 KTTEDLDDQFILLK
-671 RKIDLDDIRKQIN
+671 RKKDLDDMRKQIN
-684 KMLGIVIAK
+684 DELGIVITK

>member
-1 MGDTTS
+1 
-7 GWRCKSLPEN
+7 
-17 TWKYR
+17 
-22 EMAENIPIQI
+22 
-32 IFVVLPK
+32 
-39 FHEMAIPRETVE
+39 MAIPNETVE
-51 SILQTARIEEVVG
+51 QILQAARIEEVVG
-64 EFVAL
+64 EFVTL
-69 KKKGTNMWGVCPFH
+69 KKRGTNLIGLCPFH
-83 NEKTPSF
+83 DEKTPSF
-90 SVNPA
+90 NVNPA

-101 FGCGKAGDSAKFL
+101 FGCGKAGDSAIFIRDI
-114 MEHEHYTYPEALR
+114 EHISYPDALR

-140 ELTAEE
+140 ELTLEE
-146 IMLQSVREK
+146 KMAQTEREK

-174 KEGQTIGLE
+174 EEGRTIGLE

-190 LNPVIEKFHLGY
+190 FDPIIQKFHLGY
-202 NPDAGGGS
+202 SPAQWNS
-210 IFTEYAKKNG
+210 FTNFAKQNG
-220 YSEELLEQIGLSIK
+220 YDPEFLEKVGFAIK
-234 GQKGP
+234 RQNDEF
-239 YDRFHGR
+239 YDRFRGR
-246 VMFPIHNLTGR
+246 VMFPIHNLTGK
-257 VIGFGGRILVND
+257 VVGFGGRILKAD
-269 KKSPKYQNSPES
+269 PEKKLAKYQNSPES
-281 EIYDKKQTLYG
+281 EIYQKKQTLYG

-350 ILYDGDAA
+350 MLYDGDAA
-358 GVHAALRGT
+358 GIHAALRGT

-389 SFGQDFSVE
+389 TFGKEFSTE
-398 YVSKYLKENAK
+398 YVSNYLKENAK
-409 DFLRF
+409 DFIRF

-452 YVKECSHLLDMPEQ
+452 YVKECSRLLDMPEQ

-476 RVNLKK
+476 RSKLKK
-482 SLGLGSEALPEPD
+482 TLGIEDNVVSEME
-495 TTTPKQEESIE
+495 TTTVTPKQEETVE
-506 EQLPAGYYQERELVK
+506 NQLPAGYYQERELVK
-521 LLLMYGNNMIADE
+521 LLLMYGKNTIIDE
-534 RIDENGQK
+534 REDENGEK

-555 ELKMDGF
+555 DLKMDGF
-562 LFTNHVNRKIFEVFD
+562 VFTNVVNKKVFD
-577 KAIDQGYIP
+577 IFDQAIDAGYIP
-586 DDRFFV
+586 DDQVFV

-606 LSSPYKLDQW
+606 LSTPYKLDQW
-616 EKYGIFVKREEDMLR
+616 EKYGIFVKREEDMLK

-646 EERRKTVEEEL
+646 EERRKAVEEEL
-657 KSAGDSDDLLILLK
+657 KTATDPADQLILLK
-671 RKIDLDDIRKQIN
+671 QKKDLDDIRKQIN
-684 KMLGIVIAK
+684 KELGIVIAK